1 MKMKNTNMNMNRR
14 YNRRST
20 EKARAVTKA
29 KARKTNILL
38 AVTAFGLAA
47 VIGAGAFAFTL
58 LNGNNVKTAADTTP
72 TAVVMKADANKAVP
86 NTKQE
91 AQTATQAPQTGDDQ
105 TAVQPV
111 QNNVE
116 QTSVQAQPAQ
126 SDTQSKQ
133 NATEAQQDDG
143 SIKTVN
149 GERVYVDNKRTAP
162 EKTGTPAAYYAN
174 GKTSYGFD
182 WDYSADNGNF
192 VLNGGYNFDQQQYI
206 FTFYGSAPG
215 VSHVTLYYNTD
226 DNHQNSVD
234 LTVTVDNDLNV
245 SIA

>member
-1 MKMKNTNMNMNRR
+1 MKIKNTNMNMNRR

-38 AVTAFGLAA
+38 VVAAFGLAA
-47 VIGAGAFAFTL
+47 VIGVSAFAFSM
-58 LNGNNVKTAADTTP
+58 LNGNSVKAADTAP
-72 TAVVMKADANKAVP
+72 ASISMKADANKAAQ
-86 NTKQE
+86 NTRQE
-91 AQTATQAPQTGDDQ
+91 AQTATQAPQNSDDQ
-105 TAVQPV
+105 AAVQVVQTV
-111 QNNVE
+111 QNDN
-116 QTSVQAQPAQ
+116 SVQSQPAQ

-133 NATEAQQDDG
+133 DKSQAQDSEDN
-143 SIKTVN
+143 IKTVN
-149 GERVYVDNKRTAP
+149 GERIYVDNKRTAP
-162 EKTGTPAAYYAN
+162 EKTGTPATYCAN

-192 VLNGGYNFDQQQYI
+192 VLNGSYNFDQQQYI

-226 DNHQNSVD
+226 DSHQDSVS